1 MSEGP
6 SVAMGR
12 PVTFRLTRAGTPAAY
27 AAAVLAFAY
36 AAVSLYWTMGGRLL
50 LETVGRT
57 AVEVARGGGMPA
69 VLLGLTATVLKVV
82 AGLLALVLVR
92 PWGRAVPR
100 RWLLICLAAASAVL
114 TGYGGLIVAA
124 GALAL
129 SGTVHTGGA
138 DLRALRWH
146 VAVWDMWFL
155 LWGLPLATATVAHWR
170 QTRAIA

>member
-50 LETVGRT
+50 LETVGGT

-69 VLLGLTATVLKVV
+69 VLLGLTATILKVV
-82 AGLLALVLVR
+82 AGLLALAAGHGALDEGDDVR
-92 PWGRAVPR
+92 P
-100 RWLLICLAAASAVL
+100 L
-114 TGYGGLIVAA
+114 VAREVHVIL
-124 GALAL
+124 GALQE
-129 SGTVHTGGA
+129 
-138 DLRALRWH
+138 LRAQVLE
-146 VAVWDMWFL
+146 DE
-155 LWGLPLATATVAHWR
+155 
-170 QTRAIA
+170 

>member
-12 PVTFRLTRAGTPAAY
+12 PVTSRLTRAGTPAAY

-50 LETVGRT
+50 LETVGGT

-92 PWGRAVPR
+92 PWGGQSRGGGCSSAWR
-100 RWLLICLAAASAVL
+100 RQAPCSPAM
-114 TGYGGLIVAA
+114 A
-124 GALAL
+124 G
-129 SGTVHTGGA
+129 
-138 DLRALRWH
+138 
-146 VAVWDMWFL
+146 
-155 LWGLPLATATVAHWR
+155 
-170 QTRAIA
+170 

>member
-1 MSEGP
+1 
-6 SVAMGR
+6 
-12 PVTFRLTRAGTPAAY
+12 
-27 AAAVLAFAY
+27 
-36 AAVSLYWTMGGRLL
+36 
-50 LETVGRT
+50 
-57 AVEVARGGGMPA
+57 
-69 VLLGLTATVLKVV
+69 
-82 AGLLALVLVR
+82 
-92 PWGRAVPR
+92 
-100 RWLLICLAAASAVL
+100 LAAASAVL